1 MTVPFTF
8 NACQSPPWFTVQ
20 LFVHLTDGETEA
32 ERGRV
37 YYFYIVIQFSAAWG
51 VRVDQGVRG
60 LLKILPLSALQQQGG
75 VEVWRACSYTAWE
88 ASHSNRGLKNFL
100 PPPAPAVG
108 EQFSSL
114 ALQAVG
120 T

>member
-1 MTVPFTF
+1 MHA
-8 NACQSPPWFTVQ
+8 N
-20 LFVHLTDGETEA
+20 LL
-32 ERGRV
+32 RGSQFSSLSILQMGKLRQREGK
-37 YYFYIVIQFSAAWG
+37 YYFYNVIQFSAAWG

-60 LLKILPLSALQQQGG
+60 LLKTLPVLALQHQGG
-75 VEVWRACSYTAWE
+75 VEVWRACSDTAWE
-88 ASHSNRGLKNFL
+88 AGPSNRGLKNFL